1 MAHSETTTRH
11 GSGYT
16 ITGATVCDPCPKQW
30 TGSVR
35 YCYPMRQSI
44 LDCQRFATLALYRS
58 EVFMDDSEQVPEVF
72 MDGVEVEQ
80 R

>member
-1 MAHSETTTRH
+1 
-11 GSGYT
+11 
-16 ITGATVCDPCPKQW
+16 
-30 TGSVR
+30 
-35 YCYPMRQSI
+35 MRQSG
-44 LDCQRFATLALYRS
+44 LDCQRLATLALYRS